1 MYTSPTHN
9 NYYAS
14 KIKLTLPSKPLKHFN
29 HRIQKEI
36 HSINTTY
43 LNPSNKAETPSQ
55 QDESNITTHTIT
67 PSAFDAMYNTA
78 FAAYNKSTPV
88 NSDYFSFRNRPM
100 INTNQRRFDFNA
112 KKYVLTSPTNRAV
125 FAAKLFEDGKGVEK
139 GNDYGRKGVYGVVI
153 SGWTSK

>member
-9 NYYAS
+9 NYHAS

-55 QDESNITTHTIT
+55 Q
-67 PSAFDAMYNTA
+67 DAMYNTA

-139 GNDYGRKGVYGVVI
+139 GNDYGRKGVYVVVI
-153 SGWTSK
+153 SGWTSE